1 MVPSPCKGAKKN
13 HRNKY
18 PQYYREYMRKKYL
31 WAVKALRATMKAC
44 LGMST
49 GSMSC
54 QIMVT
59 SSGSLVTVRFIGSE
73 DADALASKGPSSP
86 FLSLKLVI

>member
-13 HRNKY
+13 HGNKY
-18 PQYYREYMRKKYL
+18 PAILQIIYEKKRF
-31 WAVKALRATMKAC
+31 VGCQGTEGSNEVC

-49 GSMSC
+49 SSMSC
-54 QIMVT
+54 QNMVT
-59 SSGSLVTVRFIGSE
+59 YSGSLVTVRFMGSE

-86 FLSLKLVI
+86 FN